1 MPAVQCVPLAAR
13 VLQPALEAPTKLDFG
28 EVHMAAPRTLELL
41 LTNPTQADAAY
52 KAVIQHMEVTGAQ
65 NMTASEQ
72 LLRSAAVAAYS
83 VVPASGMLPGRGI
96 QMPRQTRLHVTF
108 APQRSGPASACLQL
122 SVKGGGEVLVMLQ
135 GVGVH
140 AERAEPRAAFDL

>member
-1 MPAVQCVPLAAR
+1 MCTLGMPAVQCVPLAAR
-13 VLQPALEAPTKLDFG
+13 VLQPALVAPTKLNFG

-52 KAVIQHMEVTGAQ
+52 KAVIQPMEV
-65 NMTASEQ
+65 TASEQ

-83 VVPASGMLPGRGI
+83 VVPASGMVPGRGI

-122 SVKGGGEVLVMLQ
+122 SVRGGDQVLVMLQ